1 MVVAH
6 ESQAMWAPRQ
16 ATSVIEQLINDAF
29 LTFSTD
35 SDFQMTNK
43 VITE

>member
-16 ATSVIEQLINDAF
+16 ATVIEQLINDAF